1 MDCEEPIYKKPSYE
15 DNQAKWQEGRG
26 QMARYLS
33 DVHDS
38 VNSYGYQRNVYG
50 AVAVGKLVEFWK
62 YDYLLQNLTKR
73 HVLSGSPISSLQ
85 CGPKCPELD
94 PPTTRST
101 EQDKSIGLLVMN
113 GQHGVFIVY
122 VRGISFSQYVIP
134 KTCNGHSKKTASNAI
149 HKQRTFLSH
158 LLDIF
163 L

>member
-1 MDCEEPIYKKPSYE
+1 MDCEEPIQYKNPSYE

-85 CGPKCPELD
+85 YGPKCPELAGFANY
-94 PPTTRST
+94 T
-101 EQDKSIGLLVMN
+101 E
-113 GQHGVFIVY
+113 HGARESDGFLCY
-122 VRGISFSQYVIP
+122 EWSMWCIP
-134 KTCNGHSKKTASNAI
+134 SCT
-149 HKQRTFLSH
+149 
-158 LLDIF
+158 
-163 L
+163 